1 MQITR
6 VNNAICSAVITE
18 KRGRNCEKCLKRV
31 GRRSHDAGRIQP
43 LETIQFRDSKT
54 AEFGEIGESLFV
66 VIDNH
71 VTGVILMTVRPR
83 YREGGEVFTLRATA
97 GTH

>member
-1 MQITR
+1 MRFMMQLSHK
-6 VNNAICSAVITE
+6 NAGETAKNLI
-18 KRGRNCEKCLKRV
+18 KRF
-31 GRRSHDAGRIQP
+31 GRRSHDAGRVQP
-43 LETIQFRDSKT
+43 LETIQFRDLKT
-54 AEFGEIGESLFV
+54 TEFGEIGESLFV

-83 YREGGEVFTLRATA
+83 YREGVEVFTLRTSA